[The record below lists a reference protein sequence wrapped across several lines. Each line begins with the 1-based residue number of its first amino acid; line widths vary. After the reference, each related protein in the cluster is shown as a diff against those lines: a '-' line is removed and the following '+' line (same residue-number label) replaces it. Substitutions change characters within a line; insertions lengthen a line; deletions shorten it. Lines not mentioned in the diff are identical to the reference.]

1 MFRRCLSAWTAILL
15 VTLHTPFTKETWH
28 SDCGDELRPPKSFK
42 VGADSRDVIIDPK
55 EVLRDSSCPNETDY
69 ELLEVI
75 VYLSEEDVV
84 PYWNKTAILLKI
96 PQSSSLMNYSNGAEH
111 ELCMTIHYHRCTNNS
126 GRYVEVFNEQ
136 RIHIKLRPVFI
147 QLTVPSGGLIL
158 GKSFNLTC
166 SVIGHVPND
175 INDVKVSYQSSS
187 NGILDCT
194 KPAFIDFNPYK
205 SYIHSCTVVNQTALS
220 NSGDYSCTA
229 KIIDDIISCDDV
241 YLTVEQD
248 WQTIT
253 ISAGASGFV
262 VLLLVVIVI
271 LNLIIF
277 CKIKRTRN
285 EEVQVYVPP
294 RGRAYR
300 GGNENA
306 RLLEEQNNNYGIEAH
321 RVNNYL
327 NQHGGVEN
335 RREDEQRVEANL
347 DANLG
352 ASGRQSPASSGG
364 SVPENDVDL
373 SDQGGYESAV

>member
-1 MFRRCLSAWTAILL
+1 M
-15 VTLHTPFTKETWH
+15 
-28 SDCGDELRPPKSFK
+28 
-42 VGADSRDVIIDPK
+42 
-55 EVLRDSSCPNETDY
+55 
-69 ELLEVI
+69 
-75 VYLSEEDVV
+75 
-84 PYWNKTAILLKI
+84 
-96 PQSSSLMNYSNGAEH
+96 
-111 ELCMTIHYHRCTNNS
+111 
-126 GRYVEVFNEQ
+126 
-136 RIHIKLRPVFI
+136 
-147 QLTVPSGGLIL
+147 
-158 GKSFNLTC
+158 
-166 SVIGHVPND
+166 IGHVPND

-277 CKIKRTRN
+277 CKIKKKRN
-285 EEVQVYVPP
+285 EGVQVYVPP

-321 RVNNYL
+321 RGLLFCIVIFK
-327 NQHGGVEN
+327 
-335 RREDEQRVEANL
+335 
-347 DANLG
+347 
-352 ASGRQSPASSGG
+352 
-364 SVPENDVDL
+364 
-373 SDQGGYESAV
+373 